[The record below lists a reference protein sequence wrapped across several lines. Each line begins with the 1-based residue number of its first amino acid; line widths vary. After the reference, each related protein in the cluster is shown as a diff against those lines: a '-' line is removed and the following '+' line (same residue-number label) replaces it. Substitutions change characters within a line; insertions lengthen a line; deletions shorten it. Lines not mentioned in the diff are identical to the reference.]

1 MRKYTEEF
9 INDVNILKTAIV
21 GLEFEFYLKDLSF
34 YKTLELLNKLLSP
47 VAVQGFRH
55 YHPDVKPTDKLFIL
69 TPDLSGGSNMIEVIT
84 GPLPYFEAK
93 YYMVKI
99 LKFIQDYGYTNEKAS
114 IHFNISF
121 NDKDLKDLNILKM
134 ILGMDEEEIY
144 TSYPTR
150 KNNVYAKS
158 IKRIIPFRDYDFKD
172 IPIGVVKNNIRIPE
186 DKYYGVNLLHMN
198 KDKGEQRLEF
208 RYIGGVNYEK
218 NIGELI
224 YFLDKFIL
232 EVYECI
238 GVGFSQK
245 DQKDLENYLDKNISN
260 FKSFSTY
267 DNFLVSFPKITLQ
280 VDQVSN
286 YENVNAFYYR
296 IFSKL
301 YLLIEAT
308 DDLKDCILNWLT
320 SEQRLEVVDADVKC
334 LMNVSNVDFINC
346 RLEGIFD
353 NCKIINSKVDH
364 SQLLKCQIHGSEING
379 SKILNSTVEKSE
391 VKDSFVMNGYF
402 DSNME
407 GGVFRS
413 GKLGPYANISST
425 TKIVTDADNFFD
437 TKFGDIDKKSDK
449 GVKAFK

>member
-1 MRKYTEEF
+1 MRKYSEEF
-9 INDVNILKTAIV
+9 INNSDILKGATI
-21 GLEFEFYLKDLSF
+21 GFEFEFYLKELSF
-34 YKTLELLNKLLSP
+34 YKTLELLNKILSP
-47 VAVQGFRH
+47 VQIQGFRQ
-55 YHPDVKPTDKLFIL
+55 YHPDTKPNDKLFIL
-69 TPDLSGGSNMIEVIT
+69 TPDLSGGSNMVEIIT
-84 GPLPYFEAK
+84 SPLPYFEAK

-121 NDKDLKDLNILKM
+121 AGKDLKDLNVLKL
-134 ILGMDEEEIY
+134 ILGMNEDEIY
-144 TSYPTR
+144 SSFPTR

-172 IPIGVVKNNIRIPE
+172 IPISAVKNNLRVPE
-186 DKYYGVNLLHMN
+186 DKYYGINFLHMN

-208 RYIGGVNYEK
+208 RYIGGDGYEK

-232 EVYECI
+232 GVYNCI
-238 GVGFSQK
+238 GVAFTQK
-245 DQKDLENYLDKNISN
+245 DEKELENYLDKNISN

-267 DNFLVSFPKITLQ
+267 DNFLVAFPKITLQ
-280 VDQVSN
+280 VDQVSD
-286 YENVNAFYYR
+286 YNVVNTYYNR
-296 IFSKL
+296 IFGKL
-301 YLLIEAT
+301 FSLVEST
-308 DDLKDCILNWLT
+308 EDLKDCILNWMT
-320 SEQRLEVVDADVKC
+320 SEQRLEVVDADIKC
-334 LMNVSNVDFINC
+334 LMNLGNVDFINC
-346 RLEGIFD
+346 RIEGIFD
-353 NCKIINSKVDH
+353 NCRVVNSKVND
-364 SQLLKCQIHGSEING
+364 SQLLKCQINGSEING

-437 TKFGDIDKKSDK
+437 TKFGEVDKKSDK

>member
-9 INDVNILKTAIV
+9 INNSDILKKAII
-21 GLEFEFYLKDLSF
+21 GFEFEFYLKELSF
-34 YKTLELLNKLLSP
+34 YKTLELLNKILSP
-47 VAVQGFRH
+47 VGVQGFRH
-55 YHPDVKPTDKLFIL
+55 YHPDVKPNNNLFIL
-69 TPDLSGGSNMIEVIT
+69 TPDLSGGSNMVEVIT
-84 GPLPYFEAK
+84 GPLPYYEAK

-121 NDKDLKDLNILKM
+121 QDKDLKDLNILKM
-134 ILGMDEEEIY
+134 ILDMDEEQIY
-144 TSYPTR
+144 SSFPTR

-208 RYIGGVNYEK
+208 RYIGGKDYEK

-232 EVYECI
+232 SINNCI
-238 GVGFSQK
+238 GIGFSQK
-245 DQKDLENYLDKNISN
+245 DEKDLENYLDKNISN
-260 FKSFSTY
+260 FKSFTTY
-267 DNFLVSFPKITLQ
+267 DNFLVSFPKINLQ
-280 VDQVSN
+280 INQISD
-286 YENVNAFYYR
+286 YATVNAFYSR
-296 IFSKL
+296 VFPKL
-301 YLLIEAT
+301 YSLIEAT
-308 DDLKDCILNWLT
+308 EDLKDCIVNWLT
-320 SEQRLEVVDADVKC
+320 EEQRLEVVDADVKC
-334 LMNVSNVDFINC
+334 LMNIGNIDFINC

-353 NCKIINSKVDH
+353 NCRIVNSKVND
-364 SQLLKCQIHGSEING
+364 SQLLKCQINGSEING
-379 SKILNSTVEKSE
+379 SKILNSSVEQSE

-425 TKIVTDADNFFD
+425 TKIVSDSDNFFD
-437 TKFGDIDKKSDK
+437 TKFGELDKKSDK
-449 GVKAFK
+449 GVKGFK

>member
-1 MRKYTEEF
+1 MRKYSEEF
-9 INDVNILKTAIV
+9 INNSDILKEAVI
-21 GLEFEFYLKDLSF
+21 GFEFEFYLKDLSF
-34 YKTLELLNKLLSP
+34 YKTLELLNKILSP
-47 VAVQGFRH
+47 VQIQGFRH
-55 YHPDVKPTDKLFIL
+55 YHPDVKPNDKLFIL
-69 TPDLSGGSNMIEVIT
+69 TPDLSGGSNMVEVIT

-93 YYMVKI
+93 FYMVKI

-121 NDKDLKDLNILKM
+121 KDKDLKDLNILKL
-134 ILGMDEEEIY
+134 ILGMNEDEIY
-144 TSYPTR
+144 SSFPTR

-172 IPIGVVKNNIRIPE
+172 VPIGVVQNNLRVPD
-186 DKYYGVNLLHMN
+186 DKYYGINFLHTN

-208 RYIGGVNYEK
+208 RYIGGAGYEK

-232 EVYECI
+232 EVKDCVGI
-238 GVGFSQK
+238 GFTPK
-245 DQKDLENYLDKNISN
+245 DEKDLEKYLDKNISN

-280 VDQVSN
+280 VDQISD
-286 YENVNAFYYR
+286 YSMVNTYYNR

-301 YLLIEAT
+301 FSLIEST
-308 DDLKDCILNWLT
+308 EGLKDCILNWLS

-334 LMNVSNVDFINC
+334 LMNIGNVDFINC
-346 RLEGIFD
+346 RIEGIFD
-353 NCKIINSKVDH
+353 NCRIINSKVDD

-437 TKFGDIDKKSDK
+437 TKFGESDKKSDK

>member
-9 INDVNILKTAIV
+9 INNSDILKKAII
-21 GLEFEFYLKDLSF
+21 GFEFEFYLKDLSF
-34 YKTLELLNKLLSP
+34 YKTLEILNKLLSP
-47 VAVQGFRH
+47 VGVQGFRH

-69 TPDLSGGSNMIEVIT
+69 TPDLSGGSNMVEVIT
-84 GPLPYFEAK
+84 GPLPYFVAK

-144 TSYPTR
+144 TSFPTR

-172 IPIGVVKNNIRIPE
+172 IPIGVIKNNIRIPE

-208 RYIGGVNYEK
+208 RYIGGANYEK

-301 YLLIEAT
+301 YSLIEAT

-320 SEQRLEVVDADVKC
+320 AEQRLEVVDADIKC

-353 NCKIINSKVDH
+353 NCKIINSKVDD